1 MSSEEKGGRHT
12 EKFKVKMG
20 AEIGVKECLKL
31 PGAGRELDLGW
42 RAGQER
48 LERVGTG
55 VEDTTSS

>member
-31 PGAGRELDLGW
+31 PGAGREARTDPFLHLPEG
-42 RAGQER
+42 APPC
-48 LERVGTG
+48 
-55 VEDTTSS
+55 